1 MKILLPVSSKEI
13 DSIVLKWIRD
23 VAQKLNA
30 QVDVLNVQYSYETFT
45 LAYPTYPEFVY
56 MTDKPDETH
65 DKKALENAKNIAGS
79 ICDMIK
85 AKAGSGIKT
94 KCLGELGEPAG
105 VIINMAEEGKY
116 DLVVLRDRDRTDVGR
131 FFLGS
136 ITDKVVH
143 HCKTAVLVLK

>member
-1 MKILLPVSSKEI
+1 MKILLPVSSKEL
-13 DSIVLKWIRD
+13 DPKLLKWVVN
-23 VAQKLNA
+23 VADKFSA
-30 QVDVLNVQYSYETFT
+30 QIDVLNVQYSYETFT

-65 DKKALENAKNIAGS
+65 DKKALENAKIISQTVCDVLKQKMNSKVRINSIA
-79 ICDMIK
+79 
-85 AKAGSGIKT
+85 
-94 KCLGELGEPAG
+94 ELGEPAG
-105 VIINMAEEGKY
+105 IIMTKAEEGKY
-116 DLVVLRDRDRTDVGR
+116 DLVVLRDRDRTDLGR